1 MPDRKS
7 QHIRFT
13 SLAFKNYTKQM
24 PDRKSQLSSL
34 GSAFTNDY
42 TKQMPDRK
50 SQPGRGGFKWKLN
63 YTKQMPDRKSQL
75 IIVDTINIY
84 LYPATTPRTQVLKR
98 FALIEL

>member
-7 QHIRFT
+7 QLY
-13 SLAFKNYTKQM
+13 SLLASSFLNYTKQM
-24 PDRKSQLSSL
+24 PDRKSQQFLRTE
-34 GSAFTNDY
+34 FFNI
-42 TKQMPDRK
+42 
-50 SQPGRGGFKWKLN
+50 N